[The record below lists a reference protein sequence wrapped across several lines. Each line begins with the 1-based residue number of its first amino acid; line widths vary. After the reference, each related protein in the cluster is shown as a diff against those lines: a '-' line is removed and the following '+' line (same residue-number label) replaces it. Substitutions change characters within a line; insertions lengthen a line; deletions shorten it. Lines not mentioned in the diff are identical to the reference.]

1 MKHNYNPYTVPENF
15 FPDTCNQAMSK
26 YLARKRALGYG
37 ATAVLIALLLFAVPA
52 IVRNADNRVMDKEV
66 NTLASM
72 YDYDIFLQVNF

>member
-1 MKHNYNPYTVPENF
+1 MKNNYNPYTVPENF

-26 YLARKRALGYG
+26 CLARKRALGYG

-52 IVRNADNRVMDKEV
+52 IVRNADNRLMDKEV

>member
-1 MKHNYNPYTVPENF
+1 MKNNYNPYTVPENF

-26 YLARKRALGYG
+26 YLARKRVVGYG

-52 IVRNADNRVMDKEV
+52 IVRNADNRLMDKEV

>member
-1 MKHNYNPYTVPENF
+1 MKNNYNPYTVPENF

-26 YLARKRALGYG
+26 YLASKRALGYG

-52 IVRNADNRVMDKEV
+52 IVRNADNRLMDKEV
-66 NTLASM
+66 NALASM

>member
-1 MKHNYNPYTVPENF
+1 
-15 FPDTCNQAMSK
+15 MSK

-52 IVRNADNRVMDKEV
+52 IVRNADNRLMDKEV